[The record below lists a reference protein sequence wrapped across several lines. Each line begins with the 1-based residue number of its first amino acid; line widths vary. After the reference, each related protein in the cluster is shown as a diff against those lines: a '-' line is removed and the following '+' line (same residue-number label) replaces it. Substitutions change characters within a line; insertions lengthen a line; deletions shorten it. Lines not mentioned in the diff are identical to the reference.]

1 MLKEI
6 NLMDNSILISHRN
19 TKQTLVLVLCFIVFY
34 LQNTK
39 AQTRISKTDS
49 LKLAYSNSKTDSAK
63 AIALINLANEYRYSN
78 ADSAQLYQKKAEK
91 LTGDNLQVKA
101 QLQIL
106 KATLLKDAA
115 QYKKALEELEP
126 MLPKLLAQK
135 EYRLASVSHKVLA
148 HIYQNSGEYSKSIKS
163 HLRSLEYGRKID
175 DKSII
180 AHAYFNMGYVYYDIK
195 DYDKAIELYKK
206 SLVIYTEINDEQNA
220 ISAYNNL
227 SNTYTQTKDYLLSIK
242 YAKKV
247 LAYFERTKQ
256 ERFKSYPL
264 VNLGLAYQGLK
275 KYELAEQYFIRAIK
289 IKESN
294 NDYKDIVIT
303 QNYLAE
309 LYLLQNKLSE
319 AEYIANAGYNLA
331 KEKHMLPQILDI
343 SYVLA
348 KIYKAKGEFKKASD
362 FFEVNKN
369 VKDSLAV
376 TEKAKE
382 MFRLQTKY
390 ETAEKENQILQQQAK
405 LTNRNFWIFGLAA
418 LAVIIGLMGF
428 LFYKQQVLKNLRQ
441 KRDNE
446 LKLALQ
452 QIENQNKLQEQRL
465 SISRDLHDNIG
476 AQLSFII
483 SAIDTIKY
491 YVKDKDENLI
501 GRLSNIGSFAKE
513 TIQELRDTIWAMNKQ
528 DITIKDLESRIAN
541 FIEKAKQSQSD
552 TQIEFQV
559 ANDVSEEEVFTGI
572 QGLNIFRIIQ
582 EATNNAFKYADANR
596 IEILISKENSA
607 LQFQV
612 KDDGKG
618 FDESEIEAGNGL
630 LNMRKRVLEL
640 NSKLQLQSEMGN
652 GTKVWFNVHNN

>member
-1 MLKEI
+1 M
-6 NLMDNSILISHRN
+6 
-19 TKQTLVLVLCFIVFY
+19 KQTLLILLCFFVFS
-34 LQNTK
+34 LNK
-39 AQTRISKTDS
+39 ALAQTSISKIDS
-49 LKLAYSNSKTDSAK
+49 LKVAYSNSKTDSAK
-63 AIALINLANEYRYSN
+63 AISLINLAIEYRFSN
-78 ADSAQLYQKKAEK
+78 VDSTHYYQKKAEK
-91 LTGDNLQVKA
+91 LVGNNLHVTAHLK
-101 QLQIL
+101 IL
-106 KATLLKDAA
+106 KATLLRDAA
-115 QYKKALEELEP
+115 QYNKALNELEP
-126 MLPKLLAQK
+126 IIPKLLSKK
-135 EYRLASVSHKVLA
+135 EYKLVALSYRALAN
-148 HIYQNSGEYSKSIKS
+148 IYHQSGEYSKSIES
-163 HLRSLEYGRKID
+163 HLKSIEYGKKIND
-175 DKSII
+175 RSFT
-180 AHAYFNMGYVYYDIK
+180 AHAYVNMGFVYFDIG
-195 DYDKAIELYKK
+195 DYAKAIDLYKK
-206 SLVIYTEINDEQNA
+206 ALELFTDIGDEVNEIA
-220 ISAYNNL
+220 ARNNL
-227 SNTYTQTKDYLLSIK
+227 SGAYAKTDEYTLSIEH
-242 YAKKV
+242 AKKV
-247 LAYFERTKQ
+247 LAYFEKTKQ

-264 VNLGLAYQGLK
+264 VNLGLAYKGLK
-275 KYELAEQYFIRAIK
+275 KYSLAEQYFLNAIK
-289 IKESN
+289 IKQTN
-294 NDYKDIVIT
+294 ADYKDMVIT
-303 QNYLAE
+303 QTYLTE
-309 LYLLQNKLSE
+309 LYLVQNKLE
-319 AEYIANAGYNLA
+319 QAEKVAVAGYNLA
-331 KEKHMLPQILDI
+331 EEKSMLPQLSDI

-348 KIYKAKGEFKKASD
+348 TVYKSKGDFKKANE
-362 FFEVNKN
+362 FLEINKN
-369 VKDSLAV
+369 LKERLAV

-382 MFRLQTKY
+382 IFRLQIKY

-491 YVKDKDENLI
+491 YVKDQDENLI

-528 DITIKDLESRIAN
+528 GITIKDLESRIAN

-559 ANDVSEEEVFTGI
+559 ADDVSEEEVFTGI

-618 FDESEIEAGNGL
+618 FEESEIEPGNGL
-630 LNMRKRVLEL
+630 LNMRKRALEL
-640 NSKLQLQSEMGN
+640 NSELQMQSEMWK